1 MFGVIGSIGAAELGI
16 ILLIVLVIFGP
27 GKLPALG
34 ESLGNAIK
42 GFRKTQEEEEEIPE
56 DLNNVK
62 D

>member
-1 MFGVIGSIGAAELGI
+1 MFGVIGNFGAAELGI

-34 ESLGNAIK
+34 ESLGKAIK
-42 GFRKTQEEEEEIPE
+42 GFRKTQEEEIPE
-56 DLNNVK
+56 DLNTAK

>member
-1 MFGVIGSIGAAELGI
+1 MFGFIGSIGAAELGI

-34 ESLGNAIK
+34 ESLGKAIK
-42 GFRKTQEEEEEIPE
+42 GFRKTQEEEIPE
-56 DLNNVK
+56 DLNNAK